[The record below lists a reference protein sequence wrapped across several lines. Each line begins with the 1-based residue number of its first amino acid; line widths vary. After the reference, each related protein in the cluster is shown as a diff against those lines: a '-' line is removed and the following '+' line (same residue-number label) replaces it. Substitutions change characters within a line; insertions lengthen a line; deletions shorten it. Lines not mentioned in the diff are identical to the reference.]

1 MANEF
6 RYVRRIFRS
15 YYPLSSRILG
25 AILEEIQVIFC
36 QYFGNT
42 IDRTKVADGKVGELI
57 AELKAF
63 YETTWENSD
72 DEFSNYM
79 NLLTNIKNSHS
90 KKT

>member
-25 AILEEIQVIFC
+25 TILEEIQAIFC

-42 IDRTKVADGKVGELI
+42 IDRIRITDGKVNELI
-57 AELKAF
+57 DELKAF
-63 YETTWENSD
+63 YETTWETSD

-90 KKT
+90 RKT